1 MMFGALRTVFGDPT
15 PEERLAR
22 AFDTLKD
29 PNSALQEAAAALV
42 TLGQSTDSEAWA
54 LVHSFASTPAAHP
67 HLQQS
72 AAEALA
78 DILLRQGFKADLIRG
93 LTPGASEAV
102 VAFLMASD
110 PSLGNQVAKALS

>member
-1 MMFGALRTVFGDPT
+1 MFGVLRTVFGDLSS
-15 PEERLAR
+15 EERLAR

-29 PNSALQEAAAALV
+29 PNPALQEAAAALV

-54 LVHSFASTPAAHP
+54 LVHRFASTPAAHP

-78 DILLRQGFKADLIRG
+78 DILLREGLQANLIRG
-93 LTPGASEAV
+93 LTPEASEVV
-102 VAFLMASD
+102 VAFVSASD
-110 PSLGNQVAKALS
+110 PPLGNQVAKALS